1 MFNARETVLIEI
13 RVIAF
18 KVEAR
23 GIALIEFR
31 VIAFKV
37 EARNRSLIR
46 LWFRVGVP
54 DMSMKN
60 GLSSVSVQAA
70 YRAGE
75 LHLLFILLV
84 LLLRLCRTRKR
95 TV

>member
-1 MFNARETVLIEI
+1 MSNPETDLKEI

-23 GIALIEFR
+23 GRALIEIR
-31 VIAFKV
+31 VIPLKH

-46 LWFRVGVP
+46 LVLRVGVP

-60 GLSSVSVQAA
+60 GLGSIASQVAD
-70 YRAGE
+70 RAGE

-84 LLLRLCRTRKR
+84 LLLRLRRTRKR